1 MRKIIIIVV
10 LGLLWVSAVWAD
22 FTPTTP
28 GDILNQYHAAAVTWE
43 AKVFGYAQDLFYL
56 LAVIELSWTFLELFL
71 QQADLQ
77 AWMFGFMRSIMAII
91 AFYAL
96 LLYGN
101 KWFPAVVNSFTQ
113 IGASVAGIPSISPT
127 VVFTQ
132 GLKIAGAMMYAAS
145 DSGFLLHI
153 GSAITI
159 ILCALIILLCWGL
172 VTLSLIITW
181 VESYVALGVAY
192 IMLGFGGSR
201 WTREYVNRY
210 ICLVISVG
218 LKILTIYGVISAGM
232 ILSGNW
238 ITEAQQVKLTPF
250 VTTAPV
256 LVAFD
261 VLIGTFIYSLLVWH
275 LPRIITAVLGGSL
288 SLGHSEVIAPVI
300 MAGQMGAMATV
311 HVGAAAGGGAG
322 AGGSGA
328 GANSSL
334 TSNGSTN
341 GAGGTGAS
349 GSPSDTD
356 AGIRRLVE
364 STRGKS

>member
-1 MRKIIIIVV
+1 MRKLAIISI
-10 LGLLWVSAVWAD
+10 LGLVLVPAAPAQFS
-22 FTPTTP
+22 PTTP
-28 GDILNQYHAAAVTWE
+28 GDILSQYHAAAVTWE
-43 AKVFGYAQDLFYL
+43 TTVFGYAKHLFYL

-77 AWMFGFMRSIMAII
+77 AWLFGFMRSIMAII

-101 KWFPAVVNSFTQ
+101 QWFPAVVNSFTK
-113 IGASVAGIPSISPT
+113 IGSLVAGIPSISPT

-132 GLKIAGAMMYAAS
+132 GLKIAGAMLDAAS

-153 GSAITI
+153 GSALTI

-172 VTLSLIITW
+172 VTLSLVITW
-181 VESYVALGVAY
+181 VESYVALGAAY

-218 LKILTIYGVISAGM
+218 LKILTVYAVISAGM

-238 ITEAQQVKLTPF
+238 ITEAQQVKLTPL
-250 VTTAPV
+250 VTVAPV

-275 LPRIITAVLGGSL
+275 LPRIITGVLGGNL
-288 SLGHSEVIAPVI
+288 SLGHNEVLAPVI
-300 MAGQMGAMATV
+300 LAGQMAAATAFQV
-311 HVGAAAGGGAG
+311 AAIAGGSAAGSGAAASSA
-322 AGGSGA
+322 ATSSGS
-328 GANSSL
+328 SSA
-334 TSNGSTN
+334 
-341 GAGGTGAS
+341 AGGTGAP

-364 STRGKS
+364 NTKQKS

>member
-1 MRKIIIIVV
+1 MCKAIILVV
-10 LGLLWVSAVWAD
+10 LGLLSVSTVWAD

-28 GDILNQYHAAAVTWE
+28 GDILSQYHAAAATWE
-43 AKVFGYAQDLFYL
+43 ATVVGYAQDLFYL

-113 IGASVAGIPSISPT
+113 VGVSVAGIPSISPT

-132 GLKIAGAMMYAAS
+132 GLKIAGAMMYVAS

-153 GSAITI
+153 GSALTI

-218 LKILTIYGVISAGM
+218 LKILTIYAVISAGM
-232 ILSGNW
+232 ILSSNW

-288 SLGHSEVIAPVI
+288 SLTHSEVIAPVVF
-300 MAGQMGAMATV
+300 AGQMAATAAAQGALA
-311 HVGAAAGGGAG
+311 GGGAAGGGA
-322 AGGSGA
+322 AGPTSSGA
-328 GANSSL
+328 PSNSL
-334 TSNGSTN
+334 N
-341 GAGGTGAS
+341 GASGTGAP
-349 GSPSDTD
+349 GSPSDPD

-364 STRGKS
+364 STKGTSS

>member
-1 MRKIIIIVV
+1 MRNLAIFSV
-10 LGLLWVSAVWAD
+10 LGLFMVPTAWAQ
-22 FTPTTP
+22 FAPTTP
-28 GDILNQYHAAAVTWE
+28 GDILSQYHAAAATWE
-43 AKVFGYAQDLFYL
+43 TTVFGYAQTCFYL

-101 KWFPAVVNSFTQ
+101 QWFPAVVNSFTQ
-113 IGASVAGIPSISPT
+113 IGSLVAGIPSISPT

-132 GLKIAGAMMYAAS
+132 GLKIAGAMLEAAM

-153 GSAITI
+153 GSALTI

-181 VESYVALGVAY
+181 VESYVALGAAY

-218 LKILTIYGVISAGM
+218 LKILTIYAVISAGM

-261 VLIGTFIYSLLVWH
+261 VLIGTFIYSLLVWY

-288 SLGHSEVIAPVI
+288 SLGHNEVLAPVI
-300 MAGQMGAMATV
+300 IAGQMAAATAMQGVAV
-311 HVGAAAGGGAG
+311 AGGGAAGGGA
-322 AGGSGA
+322 AA
-328 GANSSL
+328 TSSWA
-334 TSNGSTN
+334 SNGSLN
-341 GAGGTGAS
+341 GASGTGAP

-364 STRGKS
+364 STKGKSS

>member
-1 MRKIIIIVV
+1 MCKAIILVV
-10 LGLLWVSAVWAD
+10 LGLLSVSTVWGD

-28 GDILNQYHAAAVTWE
+28 GDILSQYHAAAATWE

-101 KWFPAVVNSFTQ
+101 QWFPAVVNSFTQ
-113 IGASVAGIPSISPT
+113 IGSRVAGIPSISPT

-132 GLKIAGAMMYAAS
+132 GLKIAEALMYVAS

-153 GSAITI
+153 GSALTI

-238 ITEAQQVKLTPF
+238 ITEAQQVRLTPF

-288 SLGHSEVIAPVI
+288 SLGHNEVLAPVI
-300 MAGQMGAMATV
+300 IASQMAAATAVQGAGVA
-311 HVGAAAGGGAG
+311 GGGAAGGGRAG
-322 AGGSGA
+322 AS
-328 GANSSL
+328 SSL
-334 TSNGSTN
+334 ASNSGMN
-341 GAGGTGAS
+341 GAGGTGAP

-356 AGIRRLVE
+356 AGIRR
-364 STRGKS
+364 

>member
-1 MRKIIIIVV
+1 
-10 LGLLWVSAVWAD
+10 
-22 FTPTTP
+22 
-28 GDILNQYHAAAVTWE
+28 
-43 AKVFGYAQDLFYL
+43 
-56 LAVIELSWTFLELFL
+56 
-71 QQADLQ
+71 
-77 AWMFGFMRSIMAII
+77 
-91 AFYAL
+91 
-96 LLYGN
+96 
-101 KWFPAVVNSFTQ
+101 
-113 IGASVAGIPSISPT
+113 

-232 ILSGNW
+232 ILSSNW
-238 ITEAQQVKLTPF
+238 ITEAQQVKLTPL
-250 VTTAPV
+250 VSTAPV

-288 SLGHSEVIAPVI
+288 SLGHNEVLAPVVL
-300 MAGQMGAMATV
+300 AGQM
-311 HVGAAAGGGAG
+311 AAATTMQGLAVFGGGAVGGG
-322 AGGSGA
+322 AA
-328 GANSSL
+328 TSSWA
-334 TSNGSTN
+334 SNGGLHAAS
-341 GAGGTGAS
+341 GTGEP

-364 STRGKS
+364 STKGKSS

>member
-1 MRKIIIIVV
+1 
-10 LGLLWVSAVWAD
+10 
-22 FTPTTP
+22 
-28 GDILNQYHAAAVTWE
+28 
-43 AKVFGYAQDLFYL
+43 
-56 LAVIELSWTFLELFL
+56 
-71 QQADLQ
+71 
-77 AWMFGFMRSIMAII
+77 
-91 AFYAL
+91 
-96 LLYGN
+96 
-101 KWFPAVVNSFTQ
+101 
-113 IGASVAGIPSISPT
+113 
-127 VVFTQ
+127 
-132 GLKIAGAMMYAAS
+132 
-145 DSGFLLHI
+145 
-153 GSAITI
+153 
-159 ILCALIILLCWGL
+159 

-288 SLGHSEVIAPVI
+288 SLGHNEVLAPVI
-300 MAGQMGAMATV
+300 LAGQMAAATAMQ
-311 HVGAAAGGGAG
+311 GAAVAGGGAAG
-322 AGGSGA
+322 GAAGGSSSWA
-328 GANSSL
+328 SNSSM
-334 TSNGSTN
+334 N
-341 GAGGTGAS
+341 GASGTGAP
-349 GSPSDTD
+349 GSPSNTD

-364 STRGKS
+364 STKGKSS

>member
-1 MRKIIIIVV
+1 MRKPALFLV
-10 LGLLWVSAVWAD
+10 LGLFLASAARAQ

-43 AKVFGYAQDLFYL
+43 ATVFGYAQDLFYF

-101 KWFPAVVNSFTQ
+101 QWFPAVVNSFTK
-113 IGASVAGIPSISPT
+113 IGSLVAGIPSISPT

-132 GLKIAGAMMYAAS
+132 GLQIAGAMMYAAS

-181 VESYVALGVAY
+181 VESYVALGAAY

-210 ICLVISVG
+210 VCLVISVG
-218 LKILTIYGVISAGM
+218 LKILTIYAVISAGM

-250 VTTAPV
+250 VTTAPA

-288 SLGHSEVIAPVI
+288 SLGHNEVLAPVI
-300 MAGQMGAMATV
+300 IAGQMAAATAVQGAAI
-311 HVGAAAGGGAG
+311 VGGGAAGGG
-322 AGGSGA
+322 SA
-328 GANSSL
+328 GANSSWA
-334 TSNGSTN
+334 SNGSMN
-341 GAGGTGAS
+341 RASGTGAP
-349 GSPSDTD
+349 GSPSDPD

-364 STRGKS
+364 STKGKS

>member
-1 MRKIIIIVV
+1 MRKFALVGS
-10 LGLLWVSAVWAD
+10 LGLLSVPAVCAD
-22 FTPTTP
+22 FAPTTP

-43 AKVFGYAQDLFYL
+43 ATVFGYAQDLFYL

-101 KWFPAVVNSFTQ
+101 QWFPAVVNSFTQ
-113 IGASVAGIPSISPT
+113 IGARVAGIPSISPT

-238 ITEAQQVKLTPF
+238 ITEAQQVRLTPF

-288 SLGHSEVIAPVI
+288 SLGYSEVLAPVMI
-300 MAGQMGAMATV
+300 AGQMAATAAV
-311 HVGAAAGGGAG
+311 HGAAVAGGGAVSGGAG
-322 AGGSGA
+322 AG
-328 GANSSL
+328 SSWA
-334 TSNGSTN
+334 SNGTMN
-341 GAGGTGAS
+341 GASGTGAT

-364 STRGKS
+364 STKGKS

>member
-1 MRKIIIIVV
+1 MRNLAIFSV
-10 LGLLWVSAVWAD
+10 LGLFMVPTAWAQ
-22 FTPTTP
+22 FAPTTP
-28 GDILNQYHAAAVTWE
+28 GDILSQYHAAAATWE
-43 AKVFGYAQDLFYL
+43 TTVFGYAQDLFYL

-101 KWFPAVVNSFTQ
+101 QWFPAVVNSFTQ
-113 IGASVAGIPSISPT
+113 IGSLVAGIPSISPT

-132 GLKIAGAMMYAAS
+132 GLKIAGAMLEAAM

-153 GSAITI
+153 GSALTI

-181 VESYVALGVAY
+181 VESYVALGAAY

-218 LKILTIYGVISAGM
+218 LKILTIYAVISAGM

-261 VLIGTFIYSLLVWH
+261 VLIGTFIYSLLVWY

-288 SLGHSEVIAPVI
+288 SLGHNEVLAPVI
-300 MAGQMGAMATV
+300 IAGQMAAATAMQGVAV
-311 HVGAAAGGGAG
+311 AGGGAAGGGA
-322 AGGSGA
+322 AA
-328 GANSSL
+328 TSSWA
-334 TSNGSTN
+334 SNGSLN
-341 GAGGTGAS
+341 GASGTGAP

-364 STRGKS
+364 STKGKSS

>member
-1 MRKIIIIVV
+1 MRKIILIVV
-10 LGLLWVSAVWAD
+10 LGLLSVSAVWAD

-28 GDILNQYHAAAVTWE
+28 GDILSQYHAAAVTWE
-43 AKVFGYAQDLFYL
+43 ATVFGYAQDLFYL

-113 IGASVAGIPSISPT
+113 IGARVAGIPSISPT

-132 GLKIAGAMMYAAS
+132 GLKIAGAMMYSAS

-159 ILCALIILLCWGL
+159 ILCAMIILLCWGL

-210 ICLVISVG
+210 ICLVSSVG
-218 LKILTIYGVISAGM
+218 LKILKIYGVISAGM

-288 SLGHSEVIAPVI
+288 SLGHNEVLAPVI
-300 MAGQMGAMATV
+300 LAGQMAAATAMQ
-311 HVGAAAGGGAG
+311 GAAVAGGGA
-322 AGGSGA
+322 AGGAA
-328 GANSSL
+328 GASSSWA
-334 TSNGSTN
+334 SNGGLN
-341 GAGGTGAS
+341 GASGTGAP

-356 AGIRRLVE
+356 AGIRRLVV
-364 STRGKS
+364 STKSKSS